1 VNISALDS
9 VLLKSQMM
17 LTASRGHESAIA
29 CETEEDRFIWTSGGS
44 AEFDAASFA
53 CGKKRRMMR
62 PVPQAAG
69 TLKLYNNFA
78 DKEDDLPLPPGQ
90 LDHGDHHVR
99 PKTKRQPSPCAV
111 LEFGS

>member
-1 VNISALDS
+1 MNECAPGV
-9 VLLKSQMM
+9 VK
-17 LTASRGHESAIA
+17 AIPVAMKGTGWSKLFSA

-44 AEFDAASFA
+44 AEFEAVSFA
-53 CGKKRRMMR
+53 CGKKCRMMR

-69 TLKLYNNFA
+69 TLKLHNNFA
-78 DKEDDLPLPPGQ
+78 DEEDDLPLPPGQ
-90 LDHGDHHVR
+90 LDHGEHHVQ